1 MQVGKLNIS
10 NTSYWQP
17 KESGIPHISDVE
29 MNVVR
34 LAVCALLDGIR
45 GPQ

>member
-1 MQVGKLNIS
+1 MQLGRLNIS
-10 NTSYWQP
+10 NTSYRQP
-17 KESGIPHISDVE
+17 KESGIPHISGVE
-29 MNVVR
+29 MNAMR